1 MILFLSTCYLKLLQP
16 KCTQQSAMYYETS
29 KVLLFTHEK
38 YYANPSKLFYPLK
51 KINKIPNK

>member
-16 KCTQQSAMYYETS
+16 KDTQQSAMYYETS

-38 YYANPSKLFYPLK
+38 FHANPSKLFYSLK